1 VLEPIGV
8 VASANL
14 AYRGEIQLL
23 STDSS
28 SLSTD
33 EVNSPCVNAN
43 VHETSEDLSKNPK
56 HPKQISKHLPRAHKL
71 DVVLGVGLNFSSSA
85 RRS

>member
-1 VLEPIGV
+1 VLEPIGL

-14 AYRGEIQLL
+14 AYRGGIQLL
-23 STDSS
+23 STDSR

-43 VHETSEDLSKNPK
+43 VHETSEDMSENPT
-56 HPKQISKHLPRAHKL
+56 HPKQIPKHLPRAHEL
-71 DVVLGVGLNFSSSA
+71 DIALG
-85 RRS
+85 